1 MAILLLLLLLF
12 TPVHLTLTWDQG
24 FSAGVHLWGIGRK
37 VPLPQ
42 SSRNAQTRGSH
53 MRIIGTLLRTDKAR
67 RFLMR
72 HAQVTTL
79 QALLHL
85 GLPSAASTAVY
96 TGLLQLIAQL
106 LPSKADIRIQPDFC
120 RPTRVQVRCIVFFHL
135 GTLLIT
141 AGMLL
146 WAYLLEAR
154 EHPIPRSKEA

>member
-1 MAILLLLLLLF
+1 MAILLLLLLLV

-37 VPLPQ
+37 ATPYRP
-42 SSRNAQTRGSH
+42 SRNTQTRGSH

-72 HAQVTTL
+72 HTQITTF
-79 QALLHL
+79 QMLLHL
-85 GLPSAASTAVY
+85 GLPSAASTAVC
-96 TGLLQLIAQL
+96 TGLLQLVAQL
-106 LPSKADIRIQPDFC
+106 LPPKADIRIQPDFC
-120 RPTRVQVRCIVFFHL
+120 RPTRAQVRCIVFFHL